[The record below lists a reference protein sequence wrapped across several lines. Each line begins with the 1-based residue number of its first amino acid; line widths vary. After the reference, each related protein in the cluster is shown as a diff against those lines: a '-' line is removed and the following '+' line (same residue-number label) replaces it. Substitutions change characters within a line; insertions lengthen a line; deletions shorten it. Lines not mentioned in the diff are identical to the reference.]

1 MNSAVSFRHNDK
13 FYAEVDAVTL
23 YEADGYLILTHANDD
38 SSSISEGVRRCS
50 KRFQVLESGPT
61 SVPEPLRIKAF
72 SLNVCLVLK

>member
-38 SSSISEGVRRCS
+38 SSSISEGAEALFEALSGLGIRAD
-50 KRFQVLESGPT
+50 KRP
-61 SVPEPLRIKAF
+61 
-72 SLNVCLVLK
+72 